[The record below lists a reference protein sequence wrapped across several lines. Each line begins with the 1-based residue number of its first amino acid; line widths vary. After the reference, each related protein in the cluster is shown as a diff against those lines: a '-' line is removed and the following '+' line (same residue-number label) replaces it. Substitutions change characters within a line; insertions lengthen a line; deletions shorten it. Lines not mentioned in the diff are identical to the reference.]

1 MSHSLRGATVLVTGG
16 AGFVGSHIADQL
28 FDAGAAEVRTLD
40 NLVRGRREN
49 LETAAAHRG
58 LKVLVG
64 DIRDREA
71 VCSAVAGCDYVF
83 HQAALR
89 ITLCADKP
97 RECIDVLCTGTLNV
111 FEAAV
116 AAKVQK
122 VVYASSASVYGAA
135 EVFPTA
141 ESHHPY
147 GNRTLYG
154 AAKLF
159 NEGIANAF
167 YDGYGLPAVGL
178 RYFNVYGPRMDL
190 TGAYTEV
197 FIRWLDCVDR
207 NVRPVIHGDGSATMD
222 FVYVGDVARANLL
235 ALAPNADDRVY
246 NVASGDETS
255 LLDLW
260 RAVQR
265 VTGAYHLEPE
275 FHPPRKVNPVPRRL
289 ADTTRAERELGFA
302 ATVSLDE
309 GVRRLVEWRREANRA
324 AARTVSDP
332 TPHPLPVTTS
342 TQVQPLSRTAGVTK

>member
-1 MSHSLRGATVLVTGG
+1 MSFSFNGATVLITGG

-28 FDAGAAEVRTLD
+28 FAAGAGEVRALD
-40 NLVRGRREN
+40 NLIRGRREN
-49 LETAAAHRG
+49 LEIAALNHRG
-58 LKVLVG
+58 LKVIVG

-71 VCSAVAGCDYVF
+71 VRAATAGCDYVF

-97 RECIDVLCTGTLNV
+97 RDCIDVLGTGTLNV

-116 AAKVQK
+116 AAKVRK

-135 EVFPTA
+135 DVFPTA
-141 ESHHPY
+141 ETHHPY

-159 NEGIANAF
+159 TEGMANAY
-167 YDGYGLPAVGL
+167 YDMYGLPAVGL

-190 TGAYTEV
+190 TGAYTEMIV
-197 FIRWLDCVDR
+197 RWLDSVDR
-207 NVRPVIHGDGSATMD
+207 NTRPVIHGDGSASMD
-222 FVYVGDVARANLL
+222 FVSVEDVARANVL
-235 ALAPNADDRVY
+235 ALSSPADNHVY
-246 NVASGDETS
+246 NVASGGETS

-260 RAVQR
+260 RSIQR

-289 ADTTRAERELGFA
+289 ADTRKAERELGFT
-302 ATVSLDE
+302 ATVTLDE
-309 GVRRLVEWRREANRA
+309 GVRRLVEWRREAQRMA
-324 AARTVSDP
+324 ATVSDL
-332 TPHPLPVTTS
+332 TPYPFSVAALRDQQSIP
-342 TQVQPLSRTAGVTK
+342 

>member
-1 MSHSLRGATVLVTGG
+1 MSFSFDGATVLITGG

-28 FDAGAAEVRTLD
+28 FAAGAAEVRTLD
-40 NLVRGRREN
+40 NLIRGRREN
-49 LETAAAHRG
+49 LEAAARHR
-58 LKVLVG
+58 LKLLIG
-64 DIRDREA
+64 DVRDREA
-71 VCSAVAGCDYVF
+71 VRSAVAGCDYVF

-97 RECIDVLCTGTLNV
+97 RDCIDVLCTGTLNV

-116 AAKVQK
+116 AAKVRK

-135 EVFPTA
+135 ETYPTA

-159 NEGIANAF
+159 NEGIANVF

-197 FIRWLDCVDR
+197 FIRWLDCVDK

-222 FVYVGDVARANLL
+222 FVYVDDIARANLL
-235 ALAPNADDRVY
+235 ALTSDSDNHVY
-246 NVASGDETS
+246 NVASGGETS

-260 RAVQR
+260 RSIQR

-289 ADTTRAERELGFA
+289 ADTSKAERELGF
-302 ATVSLDE
+302 VSRVTLDE
-309 GVRRLVEWRREANRA
+309 GVRRLVEWRREAQRA
-324 AARTVSDP
+324 AAATVSDP
-332 TPHPLPVTTS
+332 TPYPFPMAFAADPQPVAKAS
-342 TQVQPLSRTAGVTK
+342 GVTK